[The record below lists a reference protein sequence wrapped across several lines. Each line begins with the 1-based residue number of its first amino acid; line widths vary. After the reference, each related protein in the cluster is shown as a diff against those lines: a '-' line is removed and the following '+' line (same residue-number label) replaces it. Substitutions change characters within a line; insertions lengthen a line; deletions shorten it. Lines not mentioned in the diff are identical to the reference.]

1 MSDILKMT
9 FDPKT
14 IEHLGVKMYS
24 TLPPAL
30 AELISNAYDAD
41 ASKVVLEFKEIGT
54 KKFISVQDDGLGMDS
69 DDIQKKFLV
78 IGRNRRK
85 DDGDNPTPKF
95 GRYAT
100 GKKGLGK
107 LALFGLA
114 KEIRIDTVKN
124 NKRNRFVLN
133 WNDLLNASGEY
144 NPRIEINNED
154 TNQPNGTTIR
164 LAELKRQTP
173 FDLESLADNLSKIFI
188 VDDDFCVLIKK
199 KNGSFLGINNERRY
213 KGFNKQFEWNID
225 SLIPEGNQYKGKL
238 EGVLYTSETPI
249 RPNSGLRGI
258 SIFSR
263 GKLVNNPEFYSNSTS
278 SHFFQ
283 YLTGWIS
290 ADFIDNLDDDVI
302 STNRQSIDWDN
313 IEMAH
318 LREFLSSIISKVN
331 NDWRNKRK
339 EKKVSDVKDIT
350 GIDTDSWVNTMPD
363 DIKVKASK
371 IIDFLDKEDAIEN
384 YSPIIKTLHEI
395 IPEYPMLHWR
405 HLDEKIKDRIK
416 QYYVNKQYGLAAD
429 QGTKIYC
436 EIIREIT
443 GLEIDGRALTDKVF
457 SANNPVIKISDLSTQ
472 TGKSM
477 QEGQHFLSTGV
488 MSSFRNVASHMPVDK
503 LIPGKFSELDCLNIL
518 SLLTFLLER
527 IKGAEVNKEES
538 EKNN

>member
-1 MSDILKMT
+1 M
-9 FDPKT
+9 
-14 IEHLGVKMYS
+14 
-24 TLPPAL
+24 
-30 AELISNAYDAD
+30 
-41 ASKVVLEFKEIGT
+41 
-54 KKFISVQDDGLGMDS
+54 
-69 DDIQKKFLV
+69 
-78 IGRNRRK
+78 
-85 DDGDNPTPKF
+85 
-95 GRYAT
+95 
-100 GKKGLGK
+100 
-107 LALFGLA
+107 
-114 KEIRIDTVKN
+114 
-124 NKRNRFVLN
+124 
-133 WNDLLNASGEY
+133 
-144 NPRIEINNED
+144 
-154 TNQPNGTTIR
+154 
-164 LAELKRQTP
+164 
-173 FDLESLADNLSKIFI
+173 
-188 VDDDFCVLIKK
+188 
-199 KNGSFLGINNERRY
+199 
-213 KGFNKQFEWNID
+213 
-225 SLIPEGNQYKGKL
+225 
-238 EGVLYTSETPI
+238 
-249 RPNSGLRGI
+249 
-258 SIFSR
+258 
-263 GKLVNNPEFYSNSTS
+263 
-278 SHFFQ
+278 
-283 YLTGWIS
+283 
-290 ADFIDNLDDDVI
+290 
-302 STNRQSIDWDN
+302 
-313 IEMAH
+313 
-318 LREFLSSIISKVN
+318 
-331 NDWRNKRK
+331 
-339 EKKVSDVKDIT
+339 SDVKDIT

>member
-1 MSDILKMT
+1 
-9 FDPKT
+9 
-14 IEHLGVKMYS
+14 
-24 TLPPAL
+24 
-30 AELISNAYDAD
+30 
-41 ASKVVLEFKEIGT
+41 
-54 KKFISVQDDGLGMDS
+54 
-69 DDIQKKFLV
+69 
-78 IGRNRRK
+78 
-85 DDGDNPTPKF
+85 
-95 GRYAT
+95 
-100 GKKGLGK
+100 
-107 LALFGLA
+107 
-114 KEIRIDTVKN
+114 
-124 NKRNRFVLN
+124 
-133 WNDLLNASGEY
+133 
-144 NPRIEINNED
+144 
-154 TNQPNGTTIR
+154 
-164 LAELKRQTP
+164 
-173 FDLESLADNLSKIFI
+173 
-188 VDDDFCVLIKK
+188 
-199 KNGSFLGINNERRY
+199 